1 MVIKMD
7 ILKIIIVSAVS
18 LAELFLLTKLIGNR
32 QMSELNMFDYINGI
46 TIGSIAAEMAT
57 SLDKDIFVPM
67 TAMAV
72 YGAVTVLL
80 SYISTKSI
88 RARRLFVGKS
98 IVLFRNGK
106 VYKNNLKVAKL
117 DVNEFISQC
126 RISGFFDLSQ
136 IDTAILEPNG
146 RLSVLPKADC
156 RPLTPS
162 DMSVKVFEE
171 RPQFSLIIDGNI
183 IKENLKSAG
192 VDEKWLK
199 SELDRQKINSVSEV
213 TYASYDSVK
222 NTLNAYV
229 SVKDEGKNDMFM

>member
-1 MVIKMD
+1 MD
-7 ILKIIIVSAVS
+7 ILKTIVVSVVS

-57 SLDKDIFVPM
+57 SLDKDIFAPM

-106 VYKNNLKVAKL
+106 VYKNLKVAKL

-146 RLSVLPKADC
+146 KLSVLPKADYH
-156 RPLTPS
+156 PLTPS

-199 SELDRQKINSVSEV
+199 SELDRQKINSASEV

-229 SVKDEGKNDMFM
+229 PVKDEGKNDMFM